1 LLLSAIGVYGITSY
15 AVAQRTHEIGVR
27 LALGAQLSDVLRLVL
42 GQGLK
47 LTLIGAALGLF
58 GAYLAT
64 RAITSVLYG
73 VSATDPITFGLVSS
87 LLIGVAL
94 IACYVPARR

>member
-1 LLLSAIGVYGITSY
+1 
-15 AVAQRTHEIGVR
+15 
-27 LALGAQLSDVLRLVL
+27 VLRH
-42 GQGLK
+42 GFK
-47 LTLIGAALGLF
+47 LTMIGAALGLG

-73 VSATDPITFGLVSS
+73 VSATDPFTFVFVSS

-94 IACYVPARR
+94 VASYVPSRRATKVDPLIALRSE